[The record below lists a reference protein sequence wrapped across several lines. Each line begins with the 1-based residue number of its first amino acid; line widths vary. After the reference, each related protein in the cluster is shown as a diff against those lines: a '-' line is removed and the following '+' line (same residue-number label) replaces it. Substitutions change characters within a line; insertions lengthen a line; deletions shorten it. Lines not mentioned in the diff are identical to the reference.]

1 MYSGVFVCIGLYLLL
16 YTLHCFVVFGRSPI
30 YKTLLHW
37 GFCGISYRSQTNH
50 PPMWPKPT
58 QGHDPWLVEMISVR
72 PQLERWLRWDQT
84 CSFTCKF
91 GVRTQ
96 KEAKPLWNTI
106 IIQSQQGL
114 QVPTYPEKRRNML
127 AKCDCYNYYYYITC
141 FKEGERTQNV
151 SYIVQDVFEGGQ
163 ENVSL
168 HFESILKTLPTKT
181 TPGGRS
187 AINFT
192 FKGGSP
198 KNVAYILV
206 WSSPEKWP

>member
-168 HFESILKTLPTKT
+168 HFDSILKTLPTKT

>member
-16 YTLHCFVVFGRSPI
+16 YTLHCFVVLGRSPI

-50 PPMWPKPT
+50 PPVWPKPT

-91 GVRTQ
+91 GARTQ

-127 AKCDCYNYYYYITC
+127 AKCDCYNYYYYITSVSRRGTYPKCKLHCSRC
-141 FKEGERTQNV
+141 FWRGPRKCKLTFWKYFEDPPHKNDTWGTFSNQF
-151 SYIVQDVFEGGQ
+151 YI
-163 ENVSL
+163 
-168 HFESILKTLPTKT
+168 
-181 TPGGRS
+181 
-187 AINFT
+187 
-192 FKGGSP
+192 
-198 KNVAYILV
+198 
-206 WSSPEKWP
+206 